1 MSVGRLRFHLFQD
14 FSVGGTHLS
23 AAICNRRIYVMRL
36 AYREP
41 VAVASRRSFF
51 ANSPCSGRLAFFLSW
66 LASFLAATWDCS
78 PSSSASIVPGTVRIW
93 RLHLSVDG
101 VSSRS
106 PVVAP
111 SPSSLSRRVSAPSVS
126 CPSLLVRRLGRRL
139 GRPSRLS
146 GRFGPVGHPS
156 GSVVYPRQGTASCS
170 AGAFPVPV
178 TSPRSHSGCLL
189 RRLHSCAFPAQG
201 GWPLVSYPHHL
212 GSGDL
217 ALEGVHLLTSPLS
230 GIRGQQ
236 ARTRFSSSG
245 TAFGLTR
252 SLRWLS
258 SAYYRE
264 APGIHGDG
272 THSCDSPLG

>member
-1 MSVGRLRFHLFQD
+1 M
-14 FSVGGTHLS
+14 
-23 AAICNRRIYVMRL
+23 
-36 AYREP
+36 
-41 VAVASRRSFF
+41 
-51 ANSPCSGRLAFFLSW
+51 
-66 LASFLAATWDCS
+66 
-78 PSSSASIVPGTVRIW
+78 
-93 RLHLSVDG
+93 
-101 VSSRS
+101 
-106 PVVAP
+106 AP

-126 CPSLLVRRLGRRL
+126 CPSLLVRRLGRGL

-146 GRFGPVGHPS
+146 GRFGPIGHPS
-156 GSVVYPRQGTASCS
+156 GGVVCLRQGTASCS
-170 AGAFPVPV
+170 AGAFPVPGHLSEV
-178 TSPRSHSGCLL
+178 
-189 RRLHSCAFPAQG
+189 AQWLSFATTPQLCIPFARG
-201 GWPLVSYPHHL
+201 VPLVSSPQHL

-217 ALEGVHLLTSPLS
+217 ALDGVHLHPPASPVPSGLRHGPNRLPVSPSPAHTSRLVFTHDRLSVFEKSVAGSNVFFATSATLRGSIYFSPS

-236 ARTRFSSSG
+236 ARTRFSRSG